1 MLDFV
6 VEAGGISVGR
16 AEYGVDLQGRE
27 WRALVADEIVVAFDV
42 GDNETD
48 MRQRRQDG
56 L

>member
-1 MLDFV
+1 MFYLV
-6 VEAGGISVGR
+6 LEAGAVAVGCS
-16 AEYGVDLQGRE
+16 EDGVDLQGRE